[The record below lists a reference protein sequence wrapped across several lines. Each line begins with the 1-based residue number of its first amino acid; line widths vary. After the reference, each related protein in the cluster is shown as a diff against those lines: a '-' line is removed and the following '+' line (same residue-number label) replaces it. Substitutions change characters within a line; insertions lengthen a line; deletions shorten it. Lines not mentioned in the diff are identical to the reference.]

1 MDDQMLRSVYE
12 ALPADDGASQAILE
26 AAKPYLGTAPVAQ
39 LVTTL
44 VDALNAEKAKRE
56 AIERVHNQLLASF
69 VHGDFVLRYLA
80 QYKELLRR
88 RALDNWLQ
96 LSKHIKRDG
105 WHSIHTDMRAVIRHV
120 HQRIGPDELEAERK
134 LFSHAITFYCHR
146 VASAHAILYTMSEQ
160 KLWRKL
166 RENVVALENDHNT
179 FEHPLTSQYLL
190 RIYDRLA
197 NGIIFEK
204 SRFTG
209 NVRSKKTGEFIT
221 TY

>member
-1 MDDQMLRSVYE
+1 MLCSVYQ

-105 WHSIHTDMRAVIRHV
+105 
-120 HQRIGPDELEAERK
+120 
-134 LFSHAITFYCHR
+134 
-146 VASAHAILYTMSEQ
+146 
-160 KLWRKL
+160 
-166 RENVVALENDHNT
+166 
-179 FEHPLTSQYLL
+179 
-190 RIYDRLA
+190 
-197 NGIIFEK
+197 
-204 SRFTG
+204 
-209 NVRSKKTGEFIT
+209 
-221 TY
+221 